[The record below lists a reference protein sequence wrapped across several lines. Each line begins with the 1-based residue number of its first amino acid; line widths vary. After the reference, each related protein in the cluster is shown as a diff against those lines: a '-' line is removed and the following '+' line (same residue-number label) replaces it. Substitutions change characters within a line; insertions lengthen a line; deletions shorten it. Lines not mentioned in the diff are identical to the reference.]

1 MALNGLVCA
10 VVPLKN
16 YSLARS
22 LARSVTHSL
31 THSLA
36 RSLARSLTHS
46 LMPYFTDHN
55 VDCSVTVEMHLSV
68 CCVLC
73 SGFPCEDPPTPA
85 AWSTNES
92 TTANVSTPCSCVTG
106 FQQCP
111 AGTYYFFH
119 VLAFVSVR
127 LVICCKCSSN
137 IDIGMCCKS
146 HCDGIDFGII
156 IHRNLTCCRNKCGHL
171 TLLLNLYVLPI
182 LISDYIASVSWD
194 TTTL

>member
-1 MALNGLVCA
+1 
-10 VVPLKN
+10 
-16 YSLARS
+16 
-22 LARSVTHSL
+22 
-31 THSLA
+31 
-36 RSLARSLTHS
+36 
-46 LMPYFTDHN
+46 MPYFTDHHN